1 MAAAREEKQGDTAHS
16 SARSGLSPRSRRGVA
31 RLASAL
37 ARRRAGAIGLAILVL
52 NIVVAL
58 AAPIV
63 APHDPLDQDV
73 ARRLLPPA
81 WLAGGGAEHLL
92 GTDQLGRDILSRII
106 YGSRIS
112 LLIGLLSVGLSLPI
126 GVGLGL
132 LAGYFGRHLDD
143 VTMRIADV
151 QLAFPFILLAI
162 TIAGVLGPS
171 PRNVILILAVG
182 GWVVYARLARGQVLS
197 LREKEF
203 IEAAR
208 SLGGGHVRILA
219 RHVLPNIVSPIIV
232 VGTFSVAQMILLESS
247 LSFLGLGVQPPT
259 PSWGGMLSDG
269 RAYITVAWWLTTFPG
284 AAIMLTVLGIN
295 FLGDWLRDL
304 LDPRLQSV

>member
-1 MAAAREEKQGDTAHS
+1 MTASAATAAAPAARRLTA
-16 SARSGLSPRSRRGVA
+16 RPLRTLVRNRG
-31 RLASAL
+31 AL
-37 ARRRAGAIGLAILVL
+37 AGLLVILV
-52 NIVVAL
+52 NVA
-58 AAPIV
+58 AAVFAPAV
-63 APHDPLDQDV
+63 APHDPLDQDIT
-73 ARRLLPPA
+73 RRLLPPA
-81 WLAGGGAEHLL
+81 WLAGGSVEHVL

-106 YGSRIS
+106 HGSRIS
-112 LLIGLLSVGLSLPI
+112 LMIGLLSVAISLPA
-126 GVGLGL
+126 GVAAGLVSGY
-132 LAGYFGRHLDD
+132 AGGRFDD
-143 VTMRIADV
+143 VVMRVADV

-182 GWVVYARLARGQVLS
+182 GWVVYARITRGQVLS

-208 SLGGGHVRILA
+208 GLGMGHA
-219 RHVLPNIVSPIIV
+219 RVLLRHILPNVLTPIIV
-232 VGTFSVAQMILLESS
+232 VGTFAVAQMILLETS

-259 PSWGGMLSDG
+259 PSWGGMLNDG
-269 RAYITVAWWLTTFPG
+269 RGYITIAWWLTTFPG

-304 LDPRLQSV
+304 LDPRLQHL

>member
-1 MAAAREEKQGDTAHS
+1 M
-16 SARSGLSPRSRRGVA
+16 
-31 RLASAL
+31 
-37 ARRRAGAIGLAILVL
+37 
-52 NIVVAL
+52 NIAVAL
-58 AAPIV
+58 AAPLL

-81 WLAGGGAEHLL
+81 WLAGGSPDYFL

-126 GVGLGL
+126 GVCLGL
-132 LAGYFGRHLDD
+132 LAGYFTGRFDD
-143 VTMRIADV
+143 ITMRIADV

-182 GWVVYARLARGQVLS
+182 GWVVYARLARGQALS

-208 SLGGGHVRILA
+208 SLGSGSLRVLF
-219 RHVLPNIVSPIIV
+219 RHMLPNVVSPIIV

-259 PSWGGMLSDG
+259 PSWGGMLNDG
-269 RAYITVAWWLTTFPG
+269 KAYITVAWWLTTFPG

-295 FLGDWLRDL
+295 FMGDWLRDL

>member
-1 MAAAREEKQGDTAHS
+1 
-16 SARSGLSPRSRRGVA
+16 VA
-31 RLASAL
+31 DAL
-37 ARRRAGAIGLAILVL
+37 ADDARPAPRTRRRRVITALVRKRAGLIGLVIVFL
-52 NIVVAL
+52 NVMVAL
-58 AAPIV
+58 SAPV
-63 APHDPLDQDV
+63 LAPHDPLDQDV
-73 ARRLLPPA
+73 ARRLLPPV
-81 WLAGGGAEHLL
+81 WLAGGGHEHLL

-112 LLIGLLSVGLSLPI
+112 LLIGLLSVVLSLPI

-132 LAGYFGRHLDD
+132 LAGYFTGRLDD
-143 VTMRIADV
+143 ITMRIADV

-182 GWVVYARLARGQVLS
+182 GWVVYARLARGQALS

-208 SLGGGHVRILA
+208 SLGGGSMRILF
-219 RHVLPNIVSPIIV
+219 RHMLPNVVSPIIV
-232 VGTFSVAQMILLESS
+232 VGTFGVAQMILLESS

-259 PSWGGMLSDG
+259 PSWGGMLNDG
-269 RAYITVAWWLTTFPG
+269 RPYITVAWWLTTFPG

-295 FLGDWLRDL
+295 FVGDWLRDL

>member
-1 MAAAREEKQGDTAHS
+1 VTDALVDDARPA
-16 SARSGLSPRSRRGVA
+16 PRT
-31 RLASAL
+31 
-37 ARRRAGAIGLAILVL
+37 RRRRVITALVRKRAGLIGLVIVL
-52 NIVVAL
+52 LNVVVAL
-58 AAPIV
+58 SAPV
-63 APHDPLDQDV
+63 LAPHDPLDQDV
-73 ARRLLPPA
+73 ARRLLPPV
-81 WLAGGGAEHLL
+81 WLAGGGHEHLL

-112 LLIGLLSVGLSLPI
+112 LLIGLLSVVLSLPI

-132 LAGYFGRHLDD
+132 LAGYFTGRLDD
-143 VTMRIADV
+143 ITMRIADV

-182 GWVVYARLARGQVLS
+182 GWVVYARLARGQALS

-208 SLGGGHVRILA
+208 SLGGGSIRILF
-219 RHVLPNIVSPIIV
+219 RHMLPNVVSPIIV
-232 VGTFSVAQMILLESS
+232 VGTFGVAQMILLESS

-259 PSWGGMLSDG
+259 PSWGGMLNDG
-269 RAYITVAWWLTTFPG
+269 RPYITVAWWLTTFPG

-295 FLGDWLRDL
+295 FVGDWLRDL

>member
-1 MAAAREEKQGDTAHS
+1 VTASAATAAAPAARRLTA
-16 SARSGLSPRSRRGVA
+16 RPLRTLVRNRG
-31 RLASAL
+31 AL
-37 ARRRAGAIGLAILVL
+37 AGLLVVL
-52 NIVVAL
+52 VNVA
-58 AAPIV
+58 AAVFAPAV
-63 APHDPLDQDV
+63 APHDPLDQDIT
-73 ARRLLPPA
+73 RRLLPPA
-81 WLAGGGAEHLL
+81 WLAGGSVEHVL

-106 YGSRIS
+106 HGSRIS
-112 LLIGLLSVGLSLPI
+112 LMIGLLSVAISLPA
-126 GVGLGL
+126 GVAAGLVSGY
-132 LAGYFGRHLDD
+132 AGGRFDD
-143 VTMRIADV
+143 VVMRVADV

-182 GWVVYARLARGQVLS
+182 GWVVYARITRGQVLS

-208 SLGGGHVRILA
+208 GLGMGHA
-219 RHVLPNIVSPIIV
+219 RVLLRHILPNVLTPIIV
-232 VGTFSVAQMILLESS
+232 VGTFAVAQMILLETS

-259 PSWGGMLSDG
+259 PSWGGMLNDG
-269 RAYITVAWWLTTFPG
+269 RGYITIAWWLTTFPG

-304 LDPRLQSV
+304 LDPRLQHL

>member
-1 MAAAREEKQGDTAHS
+1 MRN
-16 SARSGLSPRSRRGVA
+16 
-31 RLASAL
+31 
-37 ARRRAGAIGLAILVL
+37 RAGAIGLVIVALDL
-52 NIVVAL
+52 VVAL
-58 AAPIV
+58 LAPAL

-73 ARRLLPPA
+73 TRRLLPPV

-106 YGSRIS
+106 HGSRVS
-112 LLIGLLSVGLSLPI
+112 LLIGFLSVIVSLPV
-126 GVGLGL
+126 GVCVGL
-132 LAGYFGRHLDD
+132 LAGYWSGRLDD
-143 VTMRIADV
+143 VTMRVADV

-171 PRNVILILAVG
+171 PRNVVLILAIG

-208 SLGGGHVRILA
+208 GLG
-219 RHVLPNIVSPIIV
+219 
-232 VGTFSVAQMILLESS
+232 VGTFRILFRHLLPNVASPVIVVATFAVAQMILLESS

-259 PSWGGMLSDG
+259 PSWGGMLNDG
-269 RAYITVAWWLTTFPG
+269 RAYITVAWWLSTLPG

-295 FLGDWLRDL
+295 FVGDWLRDL

>member
-1 MAAAREEKQGDTAHS
+1 VRK
-16 SARSGLSPRSRRGVA
+16 
-31 RLASAL
+31 
-37 ARRRAGAIGLAILVL
+37 RAGLVGLVIVL
-52 NIVVAL
+52 LNVVVAL
-58 AAPIV
+58 SAPV
-63 APHDPLDQDV
+63 LAPHDPLDQDV
-73 ARRLLPPA
+73 ARRLLPPV
-81 WLAGGGAEHLL
+81 WLAGGGHEYLL

-112 LLIGLLSVGLSLPI
+112 LLIGLLSVVLSLPI

-132 LAGYFGRHLDD
+132 LAGYFTGRLDD
-143 VTMRIADV
+143 ITMRIADV

-182 GWVVYARLARGQVLS
+182 GWVVYARLARGQALS

-208 SLGGGHVRILA
+208 CLGGGSMRILF
-219 RHVLPNIVSPIIV
+219 RHMLPNVVSPIIV
-232 VGTFSVAQMILLESS
+232 VGTFGVAQMILLESS

-259 PSWGGMLSDG
+259 PSWGGMLNDG
-269 RAYITVAWWLTTFPG
+269 RPYITVAWWLTTFPG

-295 FLGDWLRDL
+295 FVGDWLRDL

>member
-1 MAAAREEKQGDTAHS
+1 MANALDDDARPA
-16 SARSGLSPRSRRGVA
+16 SRTRRRRVI
-31 RLASAL
+31 SAL
-37 ARRRAGAIGLAILVL
+37 VRKRAGLIGLVIVL
-52 NIVVAL
+52 LNVVVAL
-58 AAPIV
+58 SASV
-63 APHDPLDQDV
+63 LAPHDPLDQDV
-73 ARRLLPPA
+73 ARRLLPPV
-81 WLAGGGAEHLL
+81 WLAGGGHDYLL

-112 LLIGLLSVGLSLPI
+112 LLIGLLSVVLSLPI
-126 GVGLGL
+126 GVGVGL
-132 LAGYFGRHLDD
+132 LAGYFTGRLDD
-143 VTMRIADV
+143 ITMRIADV

-182 GWVVYARLARGQVLS
+182 GWVVYARLARGQALS

-208 SLGGGHVRILA
+208 SLGGGSFRILV
-219 RHVLPNIVSPIIV
+219 RHMLPNVVSPIIV
-232 VGTFSVAQMILLESS
+232 VGTFGVAQMILLESS

-259 PSWGGMLSDG
+259 PSWGGMLNDG
-269 RAYITVAWWLTTFPG
+269 RPYITVAWWLTTFPG

-295 FLGDWLRDL
+295 FVGDWLRDL

>member
-1 MAAAREEKQGDTAHS
+1 
-16 SARSGLSPRSRRGVA
+16 VA
-31 RLASAL
+31 DAL
-37 ARRRAGAIGLAILVL
+37 ADDGRPAPRTRRRRVITALVRKRAGLIGLVIVL
-52 NIVVAL
+52 LNVVVAL
-58 AAPIV
+58 SAPV
-63 APHDPLDQDV
+63 LAPHDPLDQDV
-73 ARRLLPPA
+73 ARRLLPPV
-81 WLAGGGAEHLL
+81 WLAGGGHEYLL

-112 LLIGLLSVGLSLPI
+112 LLIGLLSVVLSLPI

-132 LAGYFGRHLDD
+132 LAGYFTGRLDD
-143 VTMRIADV
+143 ITMRIADV

-182 GWVVYARLARGQVLS
+182 GWVVYARLARGQALS

-208 SLGGGHVRILA
+208 SLGGGSIRILF
-219 RHVLPNIVSPIIV
+219 RHMLPNVVSPIIV
-232 VGTFSVAQMILLESS
+232 VGTFGVAQMILLESS

-259 PSWGGMLSDG
+259 PSWGGMLNDG
-269 RAYITVAWWLTTFPG
+269 RPYITVAWWLTTFPG

-295 FLGDWLRDL
+295 FVGDWLRDL

>member
-1 MAAAREEKQGDTAHS
+1 MVLRN
-16 SARSGLSPRSRRGVA
+16 RGGFVGF
-31 RLASAL
+31 L
-37 ARRRAGAIGLAILVL
+37 
-52 NIVVAL
+52 IVVVNIAVAL
-58 AAPIV
+58 LAPV
-63 APHDPLDQDV
+63 LGPHDPLDQDI

-81 WLAGGGAEHLL
+81 WFAGGSPEHFL

-112 LLIGLLSVGLSLPI
+112 LLIGLLSVALSLPI
-126 GVGLGL
+126 GVCVGLV
-132 LAGYFGRHLDD
+132 AGYFGGRLDD
-143 VTMRIADV
+143 VIMRLADV

-171 PRNVILILAVG
+171 PRNVILILAIG

-203 IEAAR
+203 VEAAR
-208 SLGGGHVRILA
+208 GLGLGHGRILF
-219 RHVLPNIVSPIIV
+219 RHVLPNVLTPIIV
-232 VGTFSVAQMILLESS
+232 VATFSVAQMILLESS

-259 PSWGGMLSDG
+259 PSWGGMLNDG
-269 RAYITVAWWLTTFPG
+269 RAYITIAWWLMTFPG

>member
-1 MAAAREEKQGDTAHS
+1 V
-16 SARSGLSPRSRRGVA
+16 RGVA
-31 RLASAL
+31 RV
-37 ARRRAGAIGLAILVL
+37 VL
-52 NIVVAL
+52 RNRGGFVGFLIVVVNIAVAL
-58 AAPIV
+58 LAPV
-63 APHDPLDQDV
+63 LGPHDPLDQDI

-81 WLAGGGAEHLL
+81 WFAGGSPEHFL

-112 LLIGLLSVGLSLPI
+112 LLIGLLSVALSLPI
-126 GVGLGL
+126 GVCVGLV
-132 LAGYFGRHLDD
+132 AGYFGGRLDD
-143 VTMRIADV
+143 VIMRLADV

-171 PRNVILILAVG
+171 PRNVILILAIG

-203 IEAAR
+203 VEAAR
-208 SLGGGHVRILA
+208 GLGLGHGRILL
-219 RHVLPNIVSPIIV
+219 RHVLPNVLTPIIV
-232 VGTFSVAQMILLESS
+232 VATFSVAQMILLESS

-259 PSWGGMLSDG
+259 PSWGGMLNDG
-269 RAYITVAWWLTTFPG
+269 RAYITIAWWLMTFPG